1 MKVKQAVILAAGKST
16 RTYPLTLNKP
26 KALLK
31 VLGKTILEHNLDQL
45 EGLVDEVLVVIG
57 YKAEMIKTTI
67 GNSYKGIKIKY
78 IEQKNQTGT
87 GSALLECKNRGS
99 LEDRFLV
106 LNGDDFFSRKDIE
119 NCLHHKYS
127 VLASEV
133 KDPQNFGIFGLKG
146 NKVIGLEEKPKQPKS
161 NLANTGLYVFDKEIF
176 NFKLEQT
183 ERGEYEITDYLKYL
197 IKNKE
202 VVLEKVKDFWKPVVY
217 SWSLFP
223 VLETL
228 LKKSS
233 IKGEIDSKT
242 EIQGKVYI
250 GKNSILKVCK
260 LSGFVNV
267 GDGCVIEN
275 SEIKDCVI
283 GDNCK
288 IVESVLLDSVI
299 GNSVELTDCKTKNK
313 SEGKIEV
320 RLNGKV
326 VECKRGKLGVLIGD
340 FVKAEGVVFNP
351 GEAIEPNTIKKS
363 NL

>member
-176 NFKLEQT
+176 NFKLEQ
-183 ERGEYEITDYLKYL
+183 I
-197 IKNKE
+197 
-202 VVLEKVKDFWKPVVY
+202 
-217 SWSLFP
+217 
-223 VLETL
+223 
-228 LKKSS
+228 
-233 IKGEIDSKT
+233 
-242 EIQGKVYI
+242 
-250 GKNSILKVCK
+250 
-260 LSGFVNV
+260 
-267 GDGCVIEN
+267 
-275 SEIKDCVI
+275 
-283 GDNCK
+283 
-288 IVESVLLDSVI
+288 
-299 GNSVELTDCKTKNK
+299 
-313 SEGKIEV
+313 
-320 RLNGKV
+320 
-326 VECKRGKLGVLIGD
+326 
-340 FVKAEGVVFNP
+340 
-351 GEAIEPNTIKKS
+351 
-363 NL
+363 